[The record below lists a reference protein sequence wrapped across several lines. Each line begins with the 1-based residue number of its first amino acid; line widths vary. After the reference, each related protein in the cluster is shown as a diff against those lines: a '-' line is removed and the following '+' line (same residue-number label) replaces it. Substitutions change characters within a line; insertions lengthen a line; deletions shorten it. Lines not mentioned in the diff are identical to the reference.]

1 MVVQLLAL
9 SPHSKKVLHAA
20 IRCGICVCV
29 LSRYFQGVFI
39 TLAGAVKAAWRW
51 WRR

>member
-20 IRCGICVCV
+20 IRCGICMGSLQV
-29 LSRYFQGVFI
+29 LPGMFI
-39 TLAGAVKAAWRW
+39 KLAGAVEAAWRW